1 MRVVCERSLE
11 HGNDVFICFVD
22 FEKAFDRIDWV
33 KMVKILKKIG
43 VDWRDRRL
51 IMNLYMN
58 QKAVIKI
65 QQEVSDECEIGR
77 GVRQG
82 CCMSPLLFNIYAE
95 AMMMEAMEGIEEGI
109 KIGGKL
115 LNDVRFADDQGMIA
129 GSQNG
134 LQTIM
139 DRLNDTALTYCMR
152 INIKKT
158 KVMRVSRQGGDVK
171 ITINGILV
179 EQVKSFK
186 YLGHTMTE
194 DGRCETEIR
203 CRITQAKRDLWQHEA
218 AINKKFAEIHKD
230 KDSKNSSVDHATIRI
245 GNLDT

>member
-1 MRVVCERSLE
+1 LE

-22 FEKAFDRIDWV
+22 FEKAFDRINWV
-33 KMVKILKKIG
+33 MMLKILRNIG

-58 QKAVIKI
+58 QKAVVKI
-65 QQEVSDECEIGR
+65 QQEFSDESEIGR

-109 KIGGKL
+109 KIGGNL
-115 LNDVRFADDQGMIA
+115 LKDVRFADDQGMIA
-129 GSQNG
+129 GSEFG
-134 LQTIM
+134 LQKIM
-139 DRLNDTALTYCMR
+139 DGLYTTALKYDMK

-158 KVMRVSRQGGDVK
+158 KVMRVSRGGGDIN
-171 ITINGILV
+171 ITINGAKV

-186 YLGHTMTE
+186 YLGHTITD
-194 DGRCETEIR
+194 DGRCETEIK
-203 CRITQAKRDLWQHEA
+203 CRIAQAKEA
-218 AINKKFAEIHKD
+218 F
-230 KDSKNSSVDHATIRI
+230 
-245 GNLDT
+245 GNRK